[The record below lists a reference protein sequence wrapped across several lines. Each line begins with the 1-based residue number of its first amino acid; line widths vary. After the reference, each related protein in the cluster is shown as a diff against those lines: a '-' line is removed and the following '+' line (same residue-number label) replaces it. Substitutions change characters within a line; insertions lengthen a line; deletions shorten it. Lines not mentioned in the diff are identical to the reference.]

1 MVWSAEAINDFM
13 HQYDE
18 RLWIG
23 NSLAVQWLRHFDL
36 TAKGPVSIPGQGTKI
51 PQAAQHGW
59 KIKILWVSGMNIQN
73 ICEE

>member
-23 NSLAVQWLRHFDL
+23 NSLAVQWLRRFDL
-36 TAKGPVSIPGQGTKI
+36 TAKGPVSIPG
-51 PQAAQHGW
+51 
-59 KIKILWVSGMNIQN
+59 
-73 ICEE
+73 